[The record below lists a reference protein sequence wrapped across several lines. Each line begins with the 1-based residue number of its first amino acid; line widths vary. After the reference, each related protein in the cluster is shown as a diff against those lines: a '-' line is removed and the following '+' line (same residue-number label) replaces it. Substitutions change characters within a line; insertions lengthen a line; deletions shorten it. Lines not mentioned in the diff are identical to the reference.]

1 MRYNLWQFFSYEK
14 KRKIKNKD
22 WKIPWTTKK
31 KQSFFE
37 KKKKE
42 KEMKKLN
49 RKNQD
54 LKNLFECTKKRLKY
68 KNSSKNLGK

>member
-31 KQSFFE
+31 KQSFFA
-37 KKKKE
+37 KKKK
-42 KEMKKLN
+42 KK
-49 RKNQD
+49 RK
-54 LKNLFECTKKRLKY
+54 KKTKKEKSRFQK
-68 KNSSKNLGK
+68 SF

>member
-37 KKKKE
+37 KKKEKE
-42 KEMKKLN
+42 KN
-49 RKNQD
+49 
-54 LKNLFECTKKRLKY
+54 
-68 KNSSKNLGK
+68 